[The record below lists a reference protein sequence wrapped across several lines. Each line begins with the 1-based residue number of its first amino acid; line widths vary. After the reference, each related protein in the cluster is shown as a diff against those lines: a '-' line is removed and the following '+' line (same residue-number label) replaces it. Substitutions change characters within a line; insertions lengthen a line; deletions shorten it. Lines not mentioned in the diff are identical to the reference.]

1 MGDIMEVL
9 IMPESPGVD
18 NKIAVVRPSGRMMDP
33 FETSRI
39 HKRVKK
45 HIDKGNPWV
54 VIDLGNVEW
63 MNSKGIGMLVSS
75 LTSCRDADGLMVV
88 ARPSK
93 KVKSLLMISQVIRLF
108 DSYGSVREAKRAL
121 LEMKT
126 AGTG

>member
-1 MGDIMEVL
+1 
-9 IMPESPGVD
+9 MPESPGVD

-63 MNSKGIGMLVSS
+63 MNSKGIGMLVSC

-126 AGTG
+126 AGSG